1 MKATD
6 NVTVERITALVAVV
20 AGTLAALFAVH
31 FGAGIGNVIGAA
43 FLTYVATIVAVAIKV
58 PLQLV
63 KVVTA
68 SGRGTAITVV
78 IAAIVFIGIAKAFR
92 GLA

>member
-1 MKATD
+1 MRTTENFTA
-6 NVTVERITALVAVV
+6 ERITALVAVLAGALV
-20 AGTLAALFAVH
+20 ALLAVH
-31 FGAGIGNVIGAA
+31 VGAGIGDTVGAA
-43 FLTYVATIVAVAIKV
+43 FLAYAATIVAVAVKV

-68 SGRGTAITVV
+68 SGRGSIIAVVITAIVL
-78 IAAIVFIGIAKAFR
+78 IGIAKAFR

>member
-1 MKATD
+1 MKATE
-6 NVTVERITALVAVV
+6 NFTAERITALVAIV
-20 AGTLAALFAVH
+20 AGTLAALLAVH
-31 FGAGIGNVIGAA
+31 VGMGIGNVIGAA
-43 FLTYVATIVAVAIKV
+43 FLTYVATIVVVAVKV

-68 SGRGTAITVV
+68 SGRGTVLTVV
-78 IAAIVFIGIAKAFR
+78 ITTIVLISIAKAFR